1 MSKTESTQNSR
12 DSQAPYS
19 GRYDD
24 SENWTPQQAAEY
36 ARWLSRVTSKNLEFR
51 KNRENRPVE
60 RRSNEIIDI
69 EADILAGLKNACR
82 YAEMAQLHAD
92 VFDEVGFV
100 YDLEEF
106 IAHAKLVAGYLRSY
120 KDLMEF

>member
-1 MSKTESTQNSR
+1 MSETKSTQNSR
-12 DSQAPYS
+12 DSQAQS
-19 GRYDD
+19 SRRYDD
-24 SENWTPQQAAEY
+24 AENWTPQQAAEY

-60 RRSNEIIDI
+60 RRSNEIIDV
-69 EADILAGLKNACR
+69 ESDILAGLKNACR
-82 YAEMAQLHAD
+82 YAELAQLHAD

-120 KDLMEF
+120 KELMEF